1 MYNYNKL
8 RGLIREKY
16 VTLKAF
22 SDQLGIGLTTLN
34 SRLKGDSYFN
44 QQEMEKTIEL
54 LDLSESDINVI
65 FFTK

>member
-1 MYNYNKL
+1 MYNYSKL

-16 VTLKAF
+16 GTLKAF
-22 SDQLGIGLTTLN
+22 SDKLGIGLTTLN

-44 QQEMEKTIEL
+44 QQEIEKTIEL
-54 LDLSESDINVI
+54 LELSETDIYVI